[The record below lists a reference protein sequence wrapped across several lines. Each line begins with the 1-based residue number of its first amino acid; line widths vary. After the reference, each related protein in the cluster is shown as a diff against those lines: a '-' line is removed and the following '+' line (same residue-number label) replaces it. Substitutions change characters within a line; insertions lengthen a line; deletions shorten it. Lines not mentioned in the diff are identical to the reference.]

1 MRIREFFLGGDFEGQ
16 ALHAGAFELY
26 ADPGAQVDLAHY
38 QDWGSGDV
46 YDLSTRRV
54 EVGRDAR
61 VKWVPIHLGGHLT
74 KQTLDIITAEPGSDM
89 RHTGMY
95 FTERDE
101 HLDLFTTDR
110 HEAGHTTGDTVW
122 KGALTG
128 ESRASYEGLIHILPK
143 APEVDTYLQTHQML
157 LSPKAK
163 GDAIPSL
170 IVEVDNVKASHG
182 GTVGELDP
190 DQIFYMMTRGI
201 PRAEA
206 VRVLVEGYF
215 EEVVHAARRPGPRG
229 PRAPAHQREA
239 GRRRGP
245 GERVH
250 RGARRG
256 ELMGAVAA
264 HPARRRSRRLPR
276 ARRASSTGKRVAY
289 LDSAATSQKPRA
301 GDRGDGPLPA
311 RVVRADPPRRLRAGA
326 RGDRGVR
333 VGARERIAEFVGWDP
348 ACSIFTRNATEA
360 INLVAYAWGRDH
372 IGEGDEVLIT
382 EMEHHSNI
390 VPWQILCEDTGAKL
404 RYLTLT
410 DSAELSLDELDSDPR
425 RGTREARGGR
435 ARVERARH
443 DQPRG
448 RDRAARPRRR
458 CGHAHRRLA
467 GRAAAAGRPERDR
480 RRLLRLDRPQGAR
493 ADDRPAARP
502 ARAAGRACGRSWAAG
517 T

>member
-1 MRIREFFLGGDFEGQ
+1 VAPSFVEDRRRAALEVYESQDVPTWRRSGFWTTSLRGLDLESLEPKRYVSLDSALVRDHLGDEEHAALIVQQGANVVHCDVTDERIVVMPLEEAVEKHSDLVAEYFGKRLPYDEGKFPAGTAAFWTGGVFVYVPDNVRIEKPIQAVWLIEEPGTVQWAHSLVVVGENAECKVREYFVAPDFDGQ

-26 ADPGAQVDLAHY
+26 ARPGAQVHLAHY
-38 QDWGSGDV
+38 QDWGSGEV
-46 YDLSTRRV
+46 HDLSVRRV

-128 ESRASYEGLIHILPK
+128 ESRASYEGLIHIIPK
-143 APEVDTYLQTHQML
+143 ATEVDTYLQTHQML

-215 EEVVHAARRPGPRG
+215 EEVVMRLDDPGL
-229 PRAPAHQREA
+229 EDLV
-239 GRRRGP
+239 RRRISEKLAEAEDQVREFI
-245 GERVH
+245 GER
-250 RGARRG
+250 A
-256 ELMGAVAA
+256 E
-264 HPARRRSRRLPR
+264 
-276 ARRASSTGKRVAY
+276 AS
-289 LDSAATSQKPRA
+289 
-301 GDRGDGPLPA
+301 
-311 RVVRADPPRRLRAGA
+311 
-326 RGDRGVR
+326 
-333 VGARERIAEFVGWDP
+333 
-348 ACSIFTRNATEA
+348 
-360 INLVAYAWGRDH
+360 
-372 IGEGDEVLIT
+372 
-382 EMEHHSNI
+382 
-390 VPWQILCEDTGAKL
+390 
-404 RYLTLT
+404 
-410 DSAELSLDELDSDPR
+410 
-425 RGTREARGGR
+425 
-435 ARVERARH
+435 
-443 DQPRG
+443 
-448 RDRAARPRRR
+448 
-458 CGHAHRRLA
+458 
-467 GRAAAAGRPERDR
+467 
-480 RRLLRLDRPQGAR
+480 
-493 ADDRPAARP
+493 
-502 ARAAGRACGRSWAAG
+502 
-517 T
+517 